1 MTATARSR
9 RTSASRKFAAGLLA
23 VCSLAM
29 LPTLVVAKKSDRQQ
43 QMNYA
48 SKRTDAYNAPNTVT
62 TLTGNVKITQG
73 TLLLTGDLAKI
84 YLDADTQISHV
95 VVTGKPAHIQQLDEN
110 NNLMTGDAAQL
121 DYDNIHGIAVL
132 TGSAVVKQ
140 QGRGEFHG
148 DKLTYN
154 TDTSQITG
162 ESSGDGLVH
171 GVFLPKPKPATA
183 TPASPPASA
192 ASATAVPTPAS
203 SSSAAQGHH

>member
-9 RTSASRKFAAGLLA
+9 RASASRKFAAGLLA
-23 VCSLAM
+23 ACSLAM
-29 LPTLVVAKKSDRQQ
+29 LPALVVAKKSDRQQ
-43 QMNYA
+43 PMNYA
-48 SKRTDAYNAPNTVT
+48 SKHTDAYNAPNTVT

-73 TLLLTGDLAKI
+73 TLLLTGDVAKI

-110 NNLMTGDAAQL
+110 NNLMTGDGAQL
-121 DYDNIHGIAVL
+121 DYDNVHGIAVL
-132 TGSAVVKQ
+132 TGGAVVKQ

-183 TPASPPASA
+183 TPASPPAPA
-192 ASATAVPTPAS
+192 ASAPAVPASAS
-203 SSSAAQGHH
+203 SSPAAQEHH